1 MGLGP
6 AHKKTAKENDTKA
19 HTLTP
24 SRLPPT
30 EDRVWNLSRSRAI
43 DSEAITASVSWCQEN
58 PTSWVYWAREL
69 PKQDLRFP
77 TGWEEI
83 REGQKTLTLLLSL
96 LPDLST
102 KQTPA
107 FLLSPVCLPKP
118 SERMVLPTG
127 EPQLNRG
134 PNSYTCAP
142 ASAVPSAVPCTAGL
156 PEISEE
162 RPPAG
167 EAAECPDSIL
177 RRETRDRLSPHLS
190 PR

>member
-1 MGLGP
+1 MSGKSHWLG
-6 AHKKTAKENDTKA
+6 
-19 HTLTP
+19 
-24 SRLPPT
+24 
-30 EDRVWNLSRSRAI
+30 
-43 DSEAITASVSWCQEN
+43 
-58 PTSWVYWAREL
+58 YWAREL

-83 REGQKTLTLLLSL
+83 KEGQKTLTLLLSL
-96 LPDLST
+96 RPDLST

-107 FLLSPVCLPKP
+107 FLLPPVSLPKP
-118 SERMVLPTG
+118 SERMALPTG

-162 RPPAG
+162 R
-167 EAAECPDSIL
+167 
-177 RRETRDRLSPHLS
+177 ETSCWGSCGMPRLNSPQRDPGQA
-190 PR
+190 

>member
-1 MGLGP
+1 MSGKSHWLG
-6 AHKKTAKENDTKA
+6 
-19 HTLTP
+19 
-24 SRLPPT
+24 
-30 EDRVWNLSRSRAI
+30 
-43 DSEAITASVSWCQEN
+43 
-58 PTSWVYWAREL
+58 YWAREL

-96 LPDLST
+96 RPDLST

-107 FLLSPVCLPKP
+107 FLLPPVSLPKP
-118 SERMVLPTG
+118 SERMALPTG

-162 RPPAG
+162 RDLLLGKLRNAPTQFS
-167 EAAECPDSIL
+167 AERPGTGLTPTSLPGRKEDDLNQKLKRYEEQSGSAS
-177 RRETRDRLSPHLS
+177 RF
-190 PR
+190 